1 MKLASFERPDEGDYR
16 DLAIAISASIL
27 MKLWSVCRDLSCKIR
42 VFALRVK
49 RSLSCSANGARKSW
63 QHNRSKIRPE
73 LTFPLTHTMP
83 L

>member
-49 RSLSCSANGARKSW
+49 RSLLASAAEGEETKRRGGY
-63 QHNRSKIRPE
+63 QQ
-73 LTFPLTHTMP
+73 
-83 L
+83 